1 MTFFFIPISFLLE
14 NDFTDTSRKKKWWLW
29 WNVLTFDWTKLLVA
43 YTENKN
49 NFLRARTN
57 YFVVVYV
64 RSDGNNLRISTL
76 EISVLIKT
84 GEFLLNGSSSISSK
98 FFTLNYTCLVII
110 CGDLYFIFNRRSA
123 QLHLIGKYVPIFTGF
138 FLGFRNRRVLVC
150 LVQV

>member
-1 MTFFFIPISFLLE
+1 M
-14 NDFTDTSRKKKWWLW
+14 
-29 WNVLTFDWTKLLVA
+29 
-43 YTENKN
+43 
-49 NFLRARTN
+49 
-57 YFVVVYV
+57 

-123 QLHLIGKYVPIFTGF
+123 QLHLIGKYVPIFPGV